1 MILANLGVK
10 PGSIV
15 IETGTGTGSLST
27 SFISALQPMGRLYT
41 FEYHDARA
49 AGAAS
54 DFDRNGL
61 SPWVTVTH
69 RDTIATG
76 FPYEL
81 DGQADAV
88 FLDLPAPWDV
98 VPAAKRA
105 LKNDA
110 MFCSFSPCMEQI
122 QATADRLRECE
133 FVNIE
138 MIECLQKAYDVRHV
152 PIREDFEDWNIE
164 SPLNPFPH
172 INTKKRSRQ
181 EPDLLKV
188 DEQRQGEES
197 KKVAKVAAKYR
208 RSRGSKANNDDDD
221 EGDAAEDT
229 EMIMGSQSSKSVT
242 GGPVALR
249 SFGRDKAPVDVSEP
263 SSFRLA
269 SRPFPEMRGHTGY
282 LIFARKYALPSIHI
296 TTTSSSSSSTLS
308 SAPQSSS

>member
-49 AGAAS
+49 AGAAA

-69 RDTIATG
+69 RNTIATG
-76 FPYEL
+76 FPAEL
-81 DGQADAV
+81 DGQVDAV

-105 LKNDA
+105 MKSDA

-138 MIECLQKAYDVRHV
+138 MIECLQKGYDVRHV
-152 PIREDFEDWNIE
+152 PIRKDFEDWNIE
-164 SPLNPFPH
+164 SPLNPFPQH
-172 INTKKRSRQ
+172 NTKKRSRQ
-181 EPDLLKV
+181 EPNLLQAE
-188 DEQRQGEES
+188 EQQQAEES
-197 KKVAKVAAKYR
+197 RA
-208 RSRGSKANNDDDD
+208 KANTN
-221 EGDAAEDT
+221 ATSQEDNT
-229 EMIMGSQSSKSVT
+229 EEQDKNEEKKSIT

-249 SFGRDKAPVDVSEP
+249 SFGRDRVPVNIKEP
-263 SSFRLA
+263 ESFRLS
-269 SRPFPEMRGHTGY
+269 SRPFAEMRGHTGY
-282 LIFARKYALPSIHI
+282 LIFARKYALPPVPAPSNVEE
-296 TTTSSSSSSTLS
+296 TTAAAPAAESS
-308 SAPQSSS
+308 